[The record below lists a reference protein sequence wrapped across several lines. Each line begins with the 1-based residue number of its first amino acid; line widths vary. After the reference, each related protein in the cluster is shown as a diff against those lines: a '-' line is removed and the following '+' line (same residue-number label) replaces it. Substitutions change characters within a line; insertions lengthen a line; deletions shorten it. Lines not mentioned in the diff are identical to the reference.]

1 MPARGR
7 TVASVDPGGRL
18 VPVPIDD
25 HAVRDRCDEG
35 GEAPCW
41 AHLLDEDATLDPA
54 APTTET
60 GPLEDGTQPAATS

>member
-1 MPARGR
+1 M
-7 TVASVDPGGRL
+7 

-41 AHLLDEDATLDPA
+41 AHLLDEDGTLDPA
-54 APTTET
+54 APTTDT
-60 GPLEDGTQPAATS
+60 APLEDGTQPAATS